1 MVVRRAV
8 TVVVALASALM
19 VLSGPADAQTA
30 ARACQV
36 GPTLVDVV
44 YRFANDQAL
53 NSEGEV
59 FALASGTGRFR
70 LWRTGPDT
78 FCAISTSVG
87 TFTTFAGPS
96 PAGTGTVPAGHTGYV
111 AGESVLRFIGTFAPT
126 LPTRGFV
133 GSFDAR
139 CDQFDCATPIQFG
152 RFYVDVQGPP
162 ELLAFRF
169 VHVSTCGA
177 WVETESTDIGDIACG

>member
-1 MVVRRAV
+1 MA
-8 TVVVALASALM
+8 
-19 VLSGPADAQTA
+19 
-30 ARACQV
+30 
-36 GPTLVDVV
+36 
-44 YRFANDQAL
+44 YRFANDQDL

-59 FALASGTGRFR
+59 FALGSGIARFR
-70 LWRTGPDT
+70 LWRTGPGT
-78 FCAISTSVG
+78 FCAIATSTG

-96 PAGTGTVPAGHTGYV
+96 PAGTGTVPAGHTGYF
-111 AGESVLRFIGTFAPT
+111 AGESVLRFVGTFAPK

-152 RFYVDVQGPP
+152 RFYIDVEGPP

-169 VHVSTCGA
+169 VHVSSCGA
-177 WVETESTDIGDIACG
+177 WVETESTDVGDIAC